1 MLWTLAKTPFCS
13 QGIFDDDMQ
22 VVTGPREYN
31 WTLIDQSWDYQVGL
45 GLTPVVEL
53 SFMPV
58 RPFSFSPV
66 VAHTSCLSSLLLLQA
81 ILADCSWPSAPGSVA
96 PGGNPVN
103 QGKRKCQTI
112 MHYEGV
118 KEPPQEFEEWRYV
131 GTRVEE

>member
-1 MLWTLAKTPFCS
+1 MTLPPLLWTLAKTPLCS

-58 RPFSFSPV
+58 RPFSLSPILV
-66 VAHTSCLSSLLLLQA
+66 HSFMPAHLLPLFPPAQHLQA
-81 ILADCSWPSAPGSVA
+81 AA
-96 PGGNPVN
+96 
-103 QGKRKCQTI
+103 
-112 MHYEGV
+112 
-118 KEPPQEFEEWRYV
+118 
-131 GTRVEE
+131 

>member
-1 MLWTLAKTPFCS
+1 MSSGWAASDTTCVAAAALAVDAGQDALLLE

-58 RPFSFSPV
+58 RPFYSSPV
-66 VAHTSCLSSLLLLQA
+66 LAHSFMSVHLFSFCRPSSRTARGRPHRARSLRA
-81 ILADCSWPSAPGSVA
+81 VTP
-96 PGGNPVN
+96 
-103 QGKRKCQTI
+103 
-112 MHYEGV
+112 
-118 KEPPQEFEEWRYV
+118 
-131 GTRVEE
+131 

>member
-1 MLWTLAKTPFCS
+1 MTLPPLLWTLAKTPFCS

-58 RPFSFSPV
+58 RPFYSSPV
-66 VAHTSCLSSLLLLQA
+66 AVHTFTSVISSPFAGHPRGLLVAVRTGLGRS
-81 ILADCSWPSAPGSVA
+81 
-96 PGGNPVN
+96 GG
-103 QGKRKCQTI
+103 
-112 MHYEGV
+112 
-118 KEPPQEFEEWRYV
+118 
-131 GTRVEE
+131 

>member
-1 MLWTLAKTPFCS
+1 MSSGWAASDTTCVAAAALAVDAGQDALLLE

-58 RPFSFSPV
+58 RPFSSSPV
-66 VAHTSCLSSLLLLQA
+66 VVHTFMSFCRPSSRAARGRPHRARSLRA
-81 ILADCSWPSAPGSVA
+81 VTP
-96 PGGNPVN
+96 
-103 QGKRKCQTI
+103 
-112 MHYEGV
+112 
-118 KEPPQEFEEWRYV
+118 
-131 GTRVEE
+131 

>member
-1 MLWTLAKTPFCS
+1 MHPRTVREDWQLHLKQARDELGLGGVRYHVRCRCRPCSGRWHKPPFCS

-58 RPFSFSPV
+58 RPFSLSPILV
-66 VAHTSCLSSLLLLQA
+66 HSFMPAHLLPLFPPAQHLQA
-81 ILADCSWPSAPGSVA
+81 AA
-96 PGGNPVN
+96 
-103 QGKRKCQTI
+103 
-112 MHYEGV
+112 
-118 KEPPQEFEEWRYV
+118 
-131 GTRVEE
+131 

>member
-1 MLWTLAKTPFCS
+1 MSSGWAASDTTCVAAAALAVDARPRRPFV

-58 RPFSFSPV
+58 RPFSSSPV
-66 VAHTSCLSSLLLLQA
+66 VVHIFMSVHLFSFCRPSSRTARGRPHRARSLRA
-81 ILADCSWPSAPGSVA
+81 VTP
-96 PGGNPVN
+96 
-103 QGKRKCQTI
+103 
-112 MHYEGV
+112 
-118 KEPPQEFEEWRYV
+118 
-131 GTRVEE
+131 